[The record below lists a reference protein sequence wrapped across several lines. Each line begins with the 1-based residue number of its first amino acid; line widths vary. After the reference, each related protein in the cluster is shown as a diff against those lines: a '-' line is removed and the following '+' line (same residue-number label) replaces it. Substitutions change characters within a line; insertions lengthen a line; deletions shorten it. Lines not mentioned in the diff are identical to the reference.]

1 MALRESGAAFLRMW
15 WTVSSLLLFLSLADA
30 QGGKGCEEP
39 DASTLSELIQSAAQF
54 SQSSITVVPESS
66 KIVCLASSGVR
77 ENYAFSSAI
86 ANASNS
92 SGWSGIVQVDF
103 ECNFTSGS
111 WIWDGMG
118 PVINYFEPLV
128 VVLTP
133 GDDLDYLL
141 SPTTN
146 LPRKDCYFCIM
157 PEIELVRDFN
167 LSPDATHCVGML

>member
-15 WTVSSLLLFLSLADA
+15 WTVSSLLLILSLADA
-30 QGGKGCEEP
+30 QGLPAGTGCEEP
-39 DASTLSELIQSAAQF
+39 DTSTLSGLIQSAAQV
-54 SQSSITVVPESS
+54 SQSSITVVPE
-66 KIVCLASSGVR
+66 R

-167 LSPDATHCVGML
+167 LFPDATHCVGML